1 MEVIQHKEE
10 HDKNQIKNN
19 NFEIKFEKLCYAD
32 IKKEIHFLIF
42 WLIFFCWKN
51 NFLNFVLVSL
61 SVLDGKKQKT
71 ISPD

>member
-19 NFEIKFEKLCYAD
+19 DFEIKFEKLCYAD

-42 WLIFFCWKN
+42 
-51 NFLNFVLVSL
+51 
-61 SVLDGKKQKT
+61 
-71 ISPD
+71 